1 MTRTSKAS
9 QSYLAGRRFFSR
21 LTAHPLF
28 HPLFLLVLCFLAYGV
43 LIPWLGFYADDWIML
58 WIYQKLGA
66 WGVDYY
72 HITNRPFLAPLYQV
86 LLPLL
91 GAEPWRWQLFAVL
104 APWLTSL
111 SGWFLIRSLWPGRI
125 RFAVF
130 ASILIAVF
138 PGYLSHG
145 VALTTGHRNIILAV
159 FLLSLLFTVLAL
171 RRPKQFWLFYLLAL
185 ITSVYNMLAMEYFL
199 LMELMRPFVI
209 WIVLSETNLTVKQ
222 KLRRTFLHFL
232 PFFLAMCAV
241 LYWRAFLFPYQ
252 TFSHSLS
259 LLSQIRE
266 DFFSGVLVLARQTFL
281 YLWMAMVRAWTQI
294 VTVIYERVEW
304 GSPTSLAYALLVL
317 ITSSVTLLVLHAY
330 RLPEETA
337 EEKKKTLA
345 IQLLGLSVVP
355 WLAGGIPF
363 ILVGLAAG
371 VGGYETRYLLPYLLV
386 SCLWAAFL
394 ITAAFKRYLTQIL
407 ILSAVVGLSAGLQFI
422 SSNGLRA
429 IDTRRQNFFWN
440 ISYRIPRLEPGTMIV
455 TNDMRTGDGAS
466 AWTYIFNWL
475 YQPGLSG
482 NDFPYLVVL
491 GSQVED
497 LRSRSTDDMGLIAA
511 HFKVDPSKAVFLN
524 FDGKSCPQIYNPEF
538 PAEFPG
544 QESRA
549 ARWLEFAS
557 LEPISLEGAG
567 LAIDP
572 SAIHLGSEPERGW
585 CYYYEKADLA
595 RQGHDWQT
603 IREIGNEAIYR
614 LELNFLNETELYP
627 FIQAYALEGEW
638 HKALILLKK
647 AVDFQVNNEGKPNKV
662 LLESLWKFLDQKT
675 VDDIGKSMFRSYF
688 FQMIENE

>member
-1 MTRTSKAS
+1 MIPTPKAS
-9 QSYLAGRRFFSR
+9 QRSLAGKQFFSR
-21 LTAHPLF
+21 LTANPLF
-28 HPLFLLVLCFLAYGV
+28 QPLFLLVLCFLAYGV

-145 VALTTGHRNIILAV
+145 VALTTGHRNIILAI

-171 RRPKQFWLFYLLAL
+171 RRSNQFWLFYLLAL
-185 ITSVYNMLAMEYFL
+185 LTSVYNMLAMEYFL

-222 KLRRTFLHFL
+222 KLRKTALHFL

-252 TFSHSLS
+252 TFSHSLG
-259 LLSQIRE
+259 LLSQIQE
-266 DFFSGVLVLARQTFL
+266 DFFSGILVLAKQTLL

-304 GSPTSLAYALLVL
+304 GSPTSLAYALLAL
-317 ITSSVTLLVLHAY
+317 TTAAVTFLVLRAY
-330 RLPEETA
+330 RVPQEPA

-345 IQLLGLSVVP
+345 IQLLGLSIVP

-363 ILVGLAAG
+363 ILVGLEAG

-386 SCLWAAFL
+386 SCLWVAFL
-394 ITAAFKRYLTQIL
+394 ITSVFKSYRTQIL
-407 ILSAVVGLSAGLQFI
+407 ILSVVVGLSAGLQFI

-429 IDTRRQNFFWN
+429 IDARRRNFFWN

-475 YQPGLSG
+475 YQPDLSD
-482 NDFPYLVVL
+482 NDFPYLIVF

-497 LRSRSTDDMGLIAA
+497 LQSRSTGDMGLIAT
-511 HFKVDPSKAVFLN
+511 HFKVDPSKVVFLN
-524 FDGKSCPQIYNPEF
+524 YNGKNCPQLYNPEF
-538 PAEFPG
+538 PAEFPEM
-544 QESRA
+544 ESRA

-557 LEPISLEGAG
+557 LEPISMEGAG
-567 LAIDP
+567 QGIDP

-595 RQGHDWQT
+595 RQGDDWQT
-603 IREIGNEAIYR
+603 IREIGNEAIYQIG
-614 LELNFLNETELYP
+614 LQPGADTELIP
-627 FIQAYALEGEW
+627 FILAYALGGEW
-638 HKALILLKK
+638 EKAFELLLQV
-647 AVDFQVNNEGKPNKV
+647 VDLQIARDQGLNIPLLQNTRDYVDRNTPASSGKTAFMMRIN
-662 LLESLWKFLDQKT
+662 
-675 VDDIGKSMFRSYF
+675 
-688 FQMIENE
+688 QMIEKR